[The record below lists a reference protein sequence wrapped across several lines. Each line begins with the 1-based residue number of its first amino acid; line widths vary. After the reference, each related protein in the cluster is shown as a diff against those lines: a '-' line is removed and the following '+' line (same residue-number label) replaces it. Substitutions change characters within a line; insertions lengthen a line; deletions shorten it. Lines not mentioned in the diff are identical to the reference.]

1 MRWRKIR
8 HLFKPD
14 SHASWMVSHAANPW
28 AEIEDNGKVKVYFT
42 CRDAHNRSHIGW
54 AVFDFLQDFKF
65 VSLSENPVVAP
76 GAAGLYDDS
85 GAAMGCLVRDGDR
98 RLLYYLGWNLKV
110 TVPWQN
116 SIGLAIDAGA
126 GFSKY
131 SNAPLLDRSNEDP
144 YSISYPCVLKEGEL
158 WKMWYGSNLS
168 WGKNQEDM
176 MHVIKYAES
185 EDGIN
190 WKRNGKTVVDFCYPG
205 EYALSKPMVVK
216 TSNGY
221 HMWFS
226 YRAGPAGDK
235 YRIGYA
241 SSVNG
246 IDWIRNDKLAGIDVS
261 DAGWDSES
269 IEYPCVFRCGN
280 EYYMLYNGN
289 DYGRDG
295 FGIARLEGELT

>member
-1 MRWRKIR
+1 MRWIKIR

-14 SHASWMVSHAANPW
+14 RHHEWMLSHAANPW
-28 AEIEDNGKVKVYFT
+28 AVTGEDGLVKIYFT
-42 CRDAHNRSHIGW
+42 CRDAQNRSHIGW
-54 AVFDFLQDFKF
+54 ALFNFQDDFKLIS
-65 VSLSENPVVAP
+65 VSENPVLAP
-76 GAAGLYDDS
+76 GVPGLFDDS
-85 GAAMGCLVRDGDR
+85 GVAMGCMLQVEEKT
-98 RLLYYLGWNLKV
+98 LLYYLGWNLKV

-116 SIGLAIDAGA
+116 SIGLALDSGS
-126 GFSKY
+126 GFVKVSK
-131 SNAPLLDRSNEDP
+131 APLLDRSNEDP
-144 YSISYPCVLKEGEL
+144 YSISYPCVHKEGGL
-158 WKMWYGSNLS
+158 WRMWYGSNLS
-168 WGKNQEDM
+168 WGKNQADM

-216 TSNGY
+216 TANGY

-246 IDWIRNDKLAGIDVS
+246 TDWIRNDKQSGIDVS
-261 DAGWDSES
+261 DTGWDSES
-269 IEYPCVFRCGN
+269 IEYPCVFKYGEN
-280 EYYMLYNGN
+280 YYMLYNGN
-289 DYGRDG
+289 DYGREG
-295 FGIARLEGELT
+295 FGIAQLEGDTL